1 MAFMTVIGYLWQLQG
16 IYDSYRRGLGGAV
29 AQWLGGNRAE
39 LLRLG
44 QLYAD
49 GLYLEGGTY
58 PPPQEAFI
66 K

>member
-1 MAFMTVIGYLWQLQG
+1 MAQL
-16 IYDSYRRGLGGAV
+16 
-29 AQWLGGNRAE
+29 LGGNRAE

-49 GLYLEGGTY
+49 SLYLEGGTC
-58 PPPQEAFI
+58 PLQEAFI